1 MLTNK
6 IAEAAKERKRKEA
19 EIEKK
24 AKEKAALLAL
34 IEEKRIQKERELEEK
49 RYNLEETKRRE
60 EEERIEQL
68 KASRTKEYYEFNQQG
83 KRVPPTGAPLYFGE
97 NVTDSSGIAWYPHGK
112 GEFFYE
118 MNLLYEG
125 NFVKGLLH
133 GLATWNFKDGISW
146 DGEFSG
152 SDGSK
157 YAVDAGV
164 IGIVS
169 QGLISSDPDSGK
181 DTNGGMVYTFSSDV
195 LVTMEKG
202 VFTFESE
209 GMYLRINTGYE
220 EEEDEDE
227 DEDDE
232 DDEDEDEDE

>member
-68 KASRTKEYYEFNQQG
+68 KASRTKEYYEFNLQG

-97 NVTDSSGIAWYPHGK
+97 NVTDSSGKAWYPHGK

-146 DGEFSG
+146 DGEFKKG
-152 SDGSK
+152 RIH
-157 YAVDAGV
+157 GV
-164 IGIVS
+164 GC
-169 QGLISSDPDSGK
+169 
-181 DTNGGMVYTFSSDV
+181 
-195 LVTMEKG
+195 LVNK
-202 VFTFESE
+202 S
-209 GMYLRINTGYE
+209 TGE
-220 EEEDEDE
+220 R
-227 DEDDE
+227 
-232 DDEDEDEDE
+232 